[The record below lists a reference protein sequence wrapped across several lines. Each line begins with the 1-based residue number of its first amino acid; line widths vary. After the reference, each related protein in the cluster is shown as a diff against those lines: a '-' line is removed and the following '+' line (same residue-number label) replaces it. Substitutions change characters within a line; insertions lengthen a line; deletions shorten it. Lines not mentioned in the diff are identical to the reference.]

1 MTATTLE
8 AEASQDRVGLDTA
21 YRLLWLAV
29 IFDILAFGVGFGWD
43 RDWHTTHPFE
53 DFFSPPHLFI
63 YSMHLCATIT
73 LAYIA
78 FTPELR
84 LWFGDT
90 FALPLLPFA
99 VPGPIALAG
108 GGFVITGLAG
118 FFDGIWH
125 TAFGLDETL
134 WSFPHSM
141 LGWGLMIAFL
151 GITSCRLALAQ
162 WKLVGWGSAIVFGFL
177 VFSSS
182 IERVPGPF
190 MNNISPDV
198 VRFIATIPV
207 LAAEPAFQHTT
218 RMYLANDITR
228 FSPLFVPLMA
238 LGAGLAFGLLR
249 RFDPRPLVVL
259 GLGLLLTRTTDF
271 VPLIVP
277 AVVVALRGTA
287 AIGWRWWTLTGLFFG
302 VATAIVWGRPFTVG
316 GALLAAPLMAV
327 GASVA
332 DRIWRVVER
341 PTRRRVLT
349 FVAVAGVAAPALT
362 GAIDLALRA
371 RNP

>member
-1 MTATTLE
+1 
-8 AEASQDRVGLDTA
+8 
-21 YRLLWLAV
+21 
-29 IFDILAFGVGFGWD
+29 
-43 RDWHTTHPFE
+43 
-53 DFFSPPHLFI
+53 
-63 YSMHLCATIT
+63 MHLCATIT

-84 LWFGDT
+84 RWFGDT

-141 LGWGLMIAFL
+141 LGWGLVIAFL
-151 GITSCRLALAQ
+151 GISSCRLSISQ
-162 WKLVGWGSAIVFGFL
+162 WEPIGWGSAIVFGFL

-190 MNNISPDV
+190 MNNIGPEV
-198 VRFIATIPV
+198 VRFTATIPV
-207 LAAEPAFQHTT
+207 LAAEPAFQHTM
-218 RMYLANDITR
+218 RIYLANDITR

-249 RFDPRPLVVL
+249 RFDPRPLLVL

-277 AVVVALRGTA
+277 AVVVALPGTA
-287 AIGWRWWTLTGLFFG
+287 AIGWRSWTLTGLCFG
-302 VATAIVWGRPFTVG
+302 VATAIVWDRPFTLG
-316 GALLAAPLMAV
+316 GALLAAPLTPV

-332 DRIWRVVER
+332 NRIWRVVER
-341 PTRRRVLT
+341 PTRRRVLI
-349 FVAVAGVAAPALT
+349 FAAVAGVAAPAFT
-362 GAIDLALRA
+362 GAIDLVLRA
-371 RNP
+371 LTP